1 MTPCGAPLNFWELES
16 INQKC
21 YQTLKKIC
29 LKNIKYWPN
38 RTVKRLPMIT
48 FIVLTFYVAVGVAHA
63 CNVHCGLGHQT
74 VGAHPLPAQSS
85 VHAVKG
91 WSVVEFQGHS
101 LNKWVSYMSAWV
113 PAAGL
118 GGGSRATPSVSTI
131 LPVQSESAQVPLF
144 PRPFSL
150 AAQQYEWGRVI
161 FLNSSLSP
169 NCYWEG

>member
-1 MTPCGAPLNFWELES
+1 MLQW
-16 INQKC
+16 
-21 YQTLKKIC
+21 
-29 LKNIKYWPN
+29 
-38 RTVKRLPMIT
+38 
-48 FIVLTFYVAVGVAHA
+48 VLHMH

-150 AAQQYEWGRVI
+150 AAQQYEQGRVI

>member
-1 MTPCGAPLNFWELES
+1 MRKSIKSWEKTANDCLCCLDILYCGGCCACIAICIVSWATRLWGLTPYLLS
-16 INQKC
+16 
-21 YQTLKKIC
+21 
-29 LKNIKYWPN
+29 
-38 RTVKRLPMIT
+38 
-48 FIVLTFYVAVGVAHA
+48 
-63 CNVHCGLGHQT
+63 
-74 VGAHPLPAQSS
+74 
-85 VHAVKG
+85 HAVEG

-101 LNKWVSYMSAWV
+101 LNKWVSYMSTWV

-144 PRPFSL
+144 PRAFSL
-150 AAQQYEWGRVI
+150 AAQQYEQGRVI